1 MKLNDLIA
9 EFHELEDL
17 IIEAGGE
24 VTPEI
29 ETLLNSNSE
38 AMNDKLDKYENL
50 KRYLKGQIEYLKSQ
64 ENHYKKRR
72 NALSNTIKWISE
84 SQTSVLMQTDKTKL
98 KTDEYNYSIRRT
110 ESVVIDEPIM
120 TNKDKS
126 LLISL
131 NLAESVIKINKSDV
145 KKAYKNEDILPEWL
159 KFVEKWSVM
168 AR

>member
-29 ETLLNSNSE
+29 EVLLNSNSE

-72 NALSNTIKWISE
+72 NALSNTIKWIGE

-110 ESVVIDEPIM
+110 ESVVIDEKNISPDWD
-120 TNKDKS
+120 KD
-126 LLISL
+126 LIKQD
-131 NLAESVIKINKSDV
+131 LAESVMKYNRAEIK
-145 KKAYKNEDILPEWL
+145 KKYKDEAELPVWL
-159 KFVEKWSVM
+159 EFIEKWSVT

>member
-29 ETLLNSNSE
+29 EVMLNANSE
-38 AMNDKLDKYENL
+38 ALNDKLDKYENL
-50 KRYLKGQIEYLKSQ
+50 KRYLKGQIEYLKGQ
-64 ENHYKKRR
+64 ERHYKQRR
-72 NALSNTIKWISE
+72 NALSNTIKWLANT
-84 SQTSVLMQTDKTKL
+84 QTSALMQIDKTKL

-120 TNKDKS
+120 TNKDRN

-131 NLAESVIKINKSDV
+131 KLAESVIKINKSDV
-145 KKAYKNEDILPEWL
+145 KKAYKDEAELPEWL
-159 KFVEKWSVM
+159 KFVEKWSVT

>member
-17 IIEAGGE
+17 IIEGGGE

-29 ETLLNSNSE
+29 EVMLNSNSE

-64 ENHYKKRR
+64 ENHYKQRR
-72 NALSNTIKWISE
+72 NALSSTIKWLGE
-84 SQTSVLMQTDKTKL
+84 NQTSALMQIDKNKL

-120 TNKDKS
+120 TNKDRN

-145 KKAYKNEDILPEWL
+145 KKAYKNEEHLPEWL
-159 KFVEKWSVM
+159 KFVEKWSVT

>member
-72 NALSNTIKWISE
+72 NALSNTIKWIGE

-110 ESVVIDEPIM
+110 ESVVIDEKNISPDLD
-120 TNKDKS
+120 KD
-126 LLISL
+126 LIKQD
-131 NLAESVIKINKSDV
+131 LAESVMKYNRAEIK
-145 KKAYKNEDILPEWL
+145 KKYKDEAELPVWL
-159 KFVEKWSVM
+159 EFIEKWSVT